1 MFKQRLPTTS
11 LVNEAKVYGREKEK
25 EEIVELSLR
34 DDLRSDDGFSVIP
47 IVGIGGVG
55 KTTLAQ
61 LVYNDDRMKFR
72 YDVKAWICVSEDFD
86 VGRVTK
92 TILRS
97 IDDSRIDDDDLN
109 LLQEKLTKELCG
121 KKFLFILDDI
131 WNEIYNDWSVLSC
144 PFEAGAPGS
153 KIVVTTR
160 SQGVA
165 TMMGTVPAYQLKV
178 LSNDDCLC
186 VFTQHCLGTRDF
198 SMHPSL
204 KEIGEKIVIK
214 CKGLPLAAKTLAGL
228 LRGKYDR
235 SDWEDVLN
243 GKYQD
248 TKM

>member
-1 MFKQRLPTTS
+1 MVKQRPHTS
-11 LVNEAKVYGREKEK
+11 LVNEAKVYGRKKEK
-25 EEIVELSLR
+25 EEIVELLLK
-34 DDLRSDDGFSVIP
+34 DDSRSGNGFSVIP
-47 IVGIGGVG
+47 IIGMEGVG

-61 LVYNDDRMKFR
+61 LVYNDVGVQHHFAFQ
-72 YDVKAWICVSEDFD
+72 AWACLSEDFD

-109 LLQEKLTKELCG
+109 LLQQKLTKELGG
-121 KKFLFILDDI
+121 KKFLLILDDI
-131 WNEIYNDWSVLSC
+131 WNENYNDWSVLSC

-160 SQGVA
+160 NEGVA
-165 TMMGTVPAYQLKV
+165 TMMGTVPSYQLKV

-186 VFTQHCLGTRDF
+186 IFTQHSLGTRDF
-198 SMHPSL
+198 GLHPSL

-214 CKGLPLAAKTLAGL
+214 CQGLLLAAKTLGGL